1 MRLVNLL
8 SVFLSTCV
16 AKARALFFTP
26 TTTTTS
32 LTQEHLKAAKLCRD
46 VYSDAIEKS
55 DTFVESA
62 DTGAQATVS
71 LDGTKA
77 IVCFRGSNC
86 LNDWR
91 HNLSLSRV
99 PFLSRKH
106 SKPGLEVHSGFFIAH
121 NSVKAK
127 IYAKLNDIINAG
139 KCESVLFAGHSAG
152 ATLAAICAFD
162 FQNEK
167 NLELEV
173 VSLGSPKVGNAAFAT
188 EFNAQIRCTRIV
200 NDNDGI
206 PLAPLFGGYHHV
218 GDEVI
223 RLREFPPETC
233 TEEKDDA
240 QSLFSIFIRATRL
253 EFIADHDI
261 DAYVTTIEKSLKKE
275 T

>member
-16 AKARALFFTP
+16 ARARALFFTP
-26 TTTTTS
+26 TTTTAS
-32 LTQEHLKAAKLCRD
+32 LAQKHLKAAKLCRD

-62 DTGAQATVS
+62 DTGAQASVT
-71 LDGTKA
+71 LDGTQA
-77 IVCFRGSNC
+77 IVCFRGTNC

-106 SKPGLEVHSGFFIAH
+106 TKPSLEVHSGFFIAH

-127 IYAKLNDIINAG
+127 IYAKLNEMINAG
-139 KCESVLFAGHSAG
+139 KCDSVLFAGHSAG

-162 FQNEK
+162 FQNDK
-167 NLELEV
+167 KLKLEV
-173 VSLGSPKVGNAAFAT
+173 VTLGSPKVGNAAFAT
-188 EFNAQIRCTRIV
+188 DFNAHIKCTRIV

-218 GDEVI
+218 GSEVI
-223 RLREFPPETC
+223 RLKDFPPETRYEDK
-233 TEEKDDA
+233 EEA
-240 QSLFSIFIRATRL
+240 QNLFKTFIRAMRL
-253 EFIADHDI
+253 EFIADHDV
-261 DAYVTTIEKSLKKE
+261 DAYVTTMEKTLKKE
-275 T
+275 S